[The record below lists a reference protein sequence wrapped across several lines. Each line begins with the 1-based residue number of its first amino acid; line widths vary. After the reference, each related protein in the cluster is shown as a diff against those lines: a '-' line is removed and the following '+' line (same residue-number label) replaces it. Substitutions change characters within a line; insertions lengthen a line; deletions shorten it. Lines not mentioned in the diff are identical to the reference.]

1 MISGDQVRS
10 PSTIATIATDQSPQQ
25 GRQQIEILV
34 SHQVT
39 VEYSDGETAEWGS
52 VSPTR
57 EAVVWVGERGG
68 VR

>member
-25 GRQQIEILV
+25 GQKQIEILV

-39 VEYSDGETAEWGS
+39 VEYSDAETEGGS